1 MINYDKKNK
10 LILKSIKKSLVAS
23 CQPITNGPLDT
34 SSFVLASARASLIG
48 GAKALRIEGF
58 KNLKII
64 KKNIKSP
71 VIGIKKRISQKYPI
85 IITPLLSD
93 VDKLANLG
101 ADIIAF
107 DSTLRQRPYS
117 IKQIISKIHYY
128 KKIAMADCSSE
139 KDAIIALD
147 NGADIIATTL
157 SGYTKNKI
165 PPKNPDF
172 KLLKSFIKNFNV
184 PVIAEGRYNNKIF
197 FKKALDIGAHAVVV
211 GTALNRIELITK
223 SFLDEK

>member
-10 LILKSIKKSLVAS
+10 LILKSIKKSLIAS
-23 CQPITNGPLDT
+23 CQPIPKGPLDT
-34 SSFVLASARASLIG
+34 PTFVLASAKASLIG
-48 GAKALRIEGF
+48 GARALRIEDF

-64 KKNIKSP
+64 KKNTNIP
-71 VIGIKKRISQKYPI
+71 VIGIKKRISEKYQI

-93 VDKLANLG
+93 VEKLSNLG

-107 DSTLRQRPYS
+107 DSTDRKRPYS
-117 IKQIISKIHYY
+117 VRQIISKIHSY
-128 KKIAMADCSSE
+128 KKLAMADCSNE
-139 KDAIIALD
+139 RDANVAVD

-157 SGYTKNKI
+157 SGYTNNKI
-165 PPKNPDF
+165 VPIYPDF
-172 KLLKSFIKNFNV
+172 KLLKFFIKKFNV
-184 PVIAEGRYNNKIF
+184 PVIAEGRFNDRSF
-197 FKKALDIGAHAVVV
+197 FKRALSMGAHAVVV

>member
-1 MINYDKKNK
+1 MINCDKKNR
-10 LILKSIKKSLVAS
+10 LIIKSIKKSLIAS
-23 CQPITNGPLDT
+23 CQPIPNGPLDT
-34 SSFVLASARASLIG
+34 PNFILASAKASLIG

-58 KNLKII
+58 ANLKII
-64 KKNIKSP
+64 KKNINCP
-71 VIGIKKRISQKYPI
+71 VIGIKKRILKKYPI

-107 DSTLRQRPYS
+107 DSTERERPCS

-128 KKIAMADCSSE
+128 KKIAMADCSNE
-139 KDAIIALD
+139 KDAIVALD

-157 SGYTKNKI
+157 SGYTNNKI
-165 PPKNPDF
+165 SPIKPDF
-172 KLLKSFIKNFNV
+172 KLLKLFIKNFNV
-184 PVIAEGRYNNKIF
+184 PIIAEGRYNNKIF
-197 FKKALDIGAHAVVV
+197 FKRALDIGAHAVVV